1 MLLQNEIDVALGLEA
16 TWDLL
21 TDLERIAPC
30 LPGATLDG
38 RDGDRYRGSV
48 KVKVG
53 PIGAHFAGT
62 AELLEKDEAARCA
75 VIAASGK
82 DPRGQS
88 NATAEI
94 RARLEPVGPGETR
107 VLIDTDLDISG
118 RVAQFGRGAI
128 ADVSNRLLAQF
139 AANLAEGLVPISRP
153 AVPSP
158 TTTPGARHDRQ
169 PAANRAGDLN
179 VLALVAP
186 TLKERYGQAL
196 LGAALGTIVS
206 WLLFGRRSTR

>member
-1 MLLQNEIDVALGLEA
+1 MLLQNEIDVALGLDA

-21 TDLERIAPC
+21 TDLARIAPC
-30 LPGATLDG
+30 LPGATLEG

-53 PIGAHFAGT
+53 PIGAHFTGT
-62 AELLEKDEAARCA
+62 AEFVEKDKAARSA
-75 VIAASGK
+75 IIAASGK
-82 DPRGQS
+82 DRRGQS

-94 RARLEPVGPGETR
+94 RARLEPISTGETR
-107 VLIDTDLDISG
+107 VLIDTQLDISG

-139 AANLAEGLVPISRP
+139 AANLAEDLAPIRHP
-153 AVPSP
+153 AVQAP
-158 TTTPGARHDRQ
+158 TTTSGARHDRQ
-169 PAANRAGDLN
+169 PGANSAGDLN
-179 VLALVAP
+179 LLALIAP

-196 LGAALGTIVS
+196 LGAALGTILS

>member
-1 MLLQNEIDVALGLEA
+1 MLLQHEIDVALGMDA

-53 PIGAHFAGT
+53 PIGAHSTGT
-62 AELLEKDEAARCA
+62 AEFVEKDEAARCA
-75 VIAASGK
+75 VIAASGQ
-82 DPRGQS
+82 DRRGQA

-94 RARLEPVGPGETR
+94 RARLEPVGTDATR
-107 VLIDTDLDISG
+107 VLIDTELDISG

-128 ADVSNRLLAQF
+128 A
-139 AANLAEGLVPISRP
+139 
-153 AVPSP
+153 
-158 TTTPGARHDRQ
+158 
-169 PAANRAGDLN
+169 
-179 VLALVAP
+179 
-186 TLKERYGQAL
+186 
-196 LGAALGTIVS
+196 
-206 WLLFGRRSTR
+206 

>member
-1 MLLQNEIDVALGLEA
+1 MLLQNEIDVALGLDA

-30 LPGATLDG
+30 LPGATLEG

-53 PIGAHFAGT
+53 PISAHFTGT
-62 AELLEKDEAARCA
+62 AEFVEKDRAGRCA
-75 VIAASGK
+75 VIAASGR

-88 NATAEI
+88 NATAEV
-94 RARLEPVGPGETR
+94 RARLEPVGTGETR
-107 VLIDTDLDISG
+107 VLIDTQLDISG

-139 AANLAEGLVPISRP
+139 VANLAEDLVPTHRT
-153 AVPSP
+153 AVTSP
-158 TTTPGARHDRQ
+158 TTTPGARHDRG
-169 PAANRAGDLN
+169 PAESSAGDLN
-179 VLALVAP
+179 LLAMVVP

-196 LGAALGTIVS
+196 LGAALGTILS

>member
-30 LPGATLDG
+30 FPGATLDG
-38 RDGDRYRGSV
+38 RDGGRYQGSV
-48 KVKVG
+48 KVEVG

-62 AELLEKDEAARCA
+62 AELVEKDEAARRA

-88 NATAEI
+88 KATAEI
-94 RARLEPVGPGETR
+94 RARLEPVGTGETR
-107 VLIDTDLDISG
+107 VLIDTELDISG
-118 RVAQFGRGAI
+118 RVARFGRGAI

-158 TTTPGARHDRQ
+158 TTTPGA
-169 PAANRAGDLN
+169 
-179 VLALVAP
+179 LALVAP
-186 TLKERYGQAL
+186 TLEERYGQVL